1 MADYHKY
8 VFDRG
13 KRQFVGQ
20 FEKMYR
26 NEVVENFDSWC
37 QDDSRQLTRKIV
49 LSILEEWNF
58 RTIIDVGSGK
68 GALTSLL
75 KKRNNHVV
83 GFDKSATAVGI
94 GKSRFPDIDFEDIDA
109 NNIEILDNQL
119 QNKQKLWEGI
129 DLVFTSECL
138 SYLENWREFLK
149 IVSHYANFLM
159 VSLYIPKNPIG
170 FVKSQQEL
178 EDEIKSHFDIIESI
192 KLSKSNHIVIFAKS
206 RAV

>member
-20 FEKMYR
+20 FEKMYM

-37 QDDSRQLTRKIV
+37 QDDSRQLTRRIA

-94 GKSRFPDIDFEDIDA
+94 AKSRFFLIDFEDIDA
-109 NNIEILDNQL
+109 NNIEVLDNQL

-206 RAV
+206 CAV

>member
-1 MADYHKY
+1 
-8 VFDRG
+8 
-13 KRQFVGQ
+13 
-20 FEKMYR
+20 
-26 NEVVENFDSWC
+26 
-37 QDDSRQLTRKIV
+37 
-49 LSILEEWNF
+49 
-58 RTIIDVGSGK
+58 
-68 GALTSLL
+68 
-75 KKRNNHVV
+75 
-83 GFDKSATAVGI
+83 
-94 GKSRFPDIDFEDIDA
+94 
-109 NNIEILDNQL
+109 L

-206 RAV
+206 CAV